1 MDTLMA
7 ARLQMAL
14 SLIFHMFFA
23 AVGIGLPLLVVFVER
38 AYLRSGD
45 PVYQELAKKWAKAT
59 GLLFAVGAVSGT
71 ALAFE
76 LGLLWPEFMELTG
89 PVVGHIF
96 ALEGYAFF
104 VEAIFIGLYLYGWER
119 LKPWAHWWCGVA
131 IAVSGMLSGI
141 LVIGV
146 NAWMQLPVGFEIEAD
161 RLVVTDPIA
170 IFRQPGWFYMAVH
183 STLSCYIAVA
193 FAVAGIYGWIW
204 LKGQRDRYVKAALL
218 TSMAVGAVSAIL
230 QPISG
235 DLLSKF
241 VYRTQKAKFAAMEGQ
256 FRTEAYAP
264 LRIGGWPN
272 LETRK
277 TEWAIEIPGGL
288 SFLATHDPSA
298 EVPGLDQIPRAEWP
312 PVEITHFAF
321 QAMVG
326 IGVVLVMLAVWF
338 WLAYWRRGAAALES
352 RPLMALVVVCGPL
365 GFVALQAGWVVTE
378 VGRQPWV
385 IHGVMRTSEGVT
397 PAEGVPGTFFL
408 FTVLYLLLGATV
420 LWLLR
425 GLRSDRS
432 PSWRAPQNVA
442 VASGGDI
449 EADKQGHQDGRH
461 QDGRHQDDGHLP

>member
-1 MDTLMA
+1 MDTLLA

-23 AVGIGLPLLVVFVER
+23 AVGIGLPLLVVLVER
-38 AYLRSGD
+38 NYLRSGD
-45 PVYQELAKKWAKAT
+45 PVYQALAKKWAKAT

-76 LGLLWPEFMELTG
+76 LGLLWPEFMQLTG

-119 LKPWAHWWCGVA
+119 LTPRVHWWCGVA
-131 IAVSGMLSGI
+131 IAVSGMLSGV

-146 NAWMQLPVGFEIEAD
+146 NAWMQLPVGFEIEAG
-161 RLVVTDPIA
+161 RVVVTDPIA
-170 IFRQPGWFYMAVH
+170 IFRQPGWVYMAVH

-193 FAVAGIYGWIW
+193 FAVAGIYAWAW
-204 LKGQRDRYVKAALL
+204 LRGQRDHYVRAALL
-218 TSMAVGAVSAIL
+218 TAMTVGGVSAVL

-256 FRTEAYAP
+256 FRTESYAP

-272 LETRK
+272 LETRQ

-288 SFLATHDPSA
+288 SFLATHDPSTV
-298 EVPGLDQIPRAEWP
+298 VPGLDQIPRGDWP
-312 PVEITHFAF
+312 PVEMTHAAF
-321 QAMVG
+321 QLMVG
-326 IGVVLVMLAVWF
+326 IGVLLMALTIWF
-338 WLAYWRRGAAALES
+338 WLAYWRKRTGALES
-352 RPLMALVVVCGPL
+352 RPLMVLIVICAPL

-385 IHGVMRTSEGVT
+385 IQGVMRTSAGVT
-397 PAEGVPGTFFL
+397 PAEGVSKMFFL
-408 FTVLYLLLGATV
+408 FTVLYLLLGVTV

-425 GLRSDRS
+425 NLRADRS

-442 VASGGDI
+442 MANAGTTKAEPAED
-449 EADKQGHQDGRH
+449 DQNRH
-461 QDGRHQDDGHLP
+461 RDDR